1 MDIRLVPKETVWQL
15 RQEVMWPD
23 RELDYVK
30 LEDDD
35 TAAHYGLYEGE
46 RLLSVVSLF
55 VKGQEAQF
63 RKFATAASEQGKGYG
78 SYLLNYMLGEA
89 ERAGVHRIFC
99 NARSHKAAFYQ
110 KFGLTVT
117 DMTFTKGGKEYIIM
131 ERFFGSKDEGIG
143 EDNNHD

>member
-1 MDIRLVPKETVWQL
+1 MAPKEEVWQL

-35 TAAHYGLYEGE
+35 TAAHYGLYEGG

-55 VKGQEAQF
+55 IESDGQEAQF
-63 RKFATAASEQGKGYG
+63 RKFATASSEQGKGYG
-78 SYLLNYMLGEA
+78 TYLLNFMLNEV

-110 KFGLTVT
+110 KFGLIVT
-117 DMTFTKGGKEYIIM
+117 DKTFTKGGKEYIIM
-131 ERFFGSKDEGIG
+131 ERFFGSRGKGNG
-143 EDNNHD
+143 ENIND